1 MLSSHFS
8 HCFTRTMSYRN
19 VLLAGLLSGGLLA
32 CSESSSDEPSSTSTT
47 GPSTSTTATTSSP
60 TGATGA
66 PTSPTSTTAP
76 TTPPTGTGTS
86 TATSTVGPTGAAPS
100 TGWTDTSDPNL
111 VDAGDASVGEA
122 GDASSPDTSG
132 SDTSGSSNPG
142 AFTLSSPDHSEG
154 AAFAPEVTCE
164 ACGFNAD
171 QMVMP
176 GLQWTAGPEGTLS
189 YAVTFI
195 DRTLV
200 DMSNPLGYHWALWNI
215 PGDVTTLPK
224 GMKQAELPL
233 GATQTGNFLGPC
245 PDVSEDEA
253 HTYEL
258 TVWALPTATIDITG
272 SGTAAVQAALDRLAT
287 EAVAHVTLTGTSF
300 ASPGQPGSCN

>member
-1 MLSSHFS
+1 MPSLRFN
-8 HCFTRTMSYRN
+8 HCFTGRATSYRN
-19 VLLAGLLSGGLLA
+19 VLLVSLLGGSLLA
-32 CSESSSDEPSSTSTT
+32 CGESSSDEPSSTTT
-47 GPSTSTTATTSSP
+47 GPTSSTTTTTSP
-60 TGATGA
+60 TGATGT
-66 PTSPTSTTAP
+66 PTQTTTTQTTSTTS
-76 TTPPTGTGTS
+76 TTTTGTGTS
-86 TATSTVGPTGAAPS
+86 TTGT
-100 TGWTDTSDPNL
+100 TGDASSNDMTDTSEPIFA
-111 VDAGDASVGEA
+111 DAGDASMGE

-132 SDTSGSSNPG
+132 SDTSGADNGG
-142 AFTLSSPDHSEG
+142 AFTLSSPDHAEG

-200 DMSNPLGYHWALWNI
+200 DMSNPLGYHWAMWNI
-215 PGDVTTLPK
+215 PAEVRTLPK
-224 GMKQAELPL
+224 GMKQADLPA
-233 GATQTGNFLGPC
+233 GSSQTGNFLGPC
-245 PDVSEDEA
+245 PDVSEAEA

-258 TVWALPTATIDITG
+258 TVWALPTATVDITG
-272 SGTAAVQAALDRLAT
+272 NGAAAVQPALDKLSA